1 MDARAVAP
9 DVEDAVGQV
18 RELLL
23 FGWGHVVDSDAGEDR
38 VGIDILGRK
47 VTDPHPER
55 DSRACH
61 GIDGLAQVLFGG
73 GGEDKGGC
81 DARVRDSSTRGVP
94 VEVEEGRI
102 GKSAG
107 DGIGGV

>member
-9 DVEDAVGQV
+9 DVEDSVGQV

-38 VGIDILGRK
+38 VGIDMLGRK
-47 VTDPHPER
+47 VADPHPER
-55 DSRACH
+55 DGRTGH
-61 GIDGLAQVLFGG
+61 GINGLVQALLGG
-73 GGEDKGGC
+73 GGEDESGC
-81 DARVRDSSTRGVP
+81 DARVWDALTRSVP
-94 VEVEEGRI
+94 VKVEEGRV
-102 GKSAG
+102 GESAG